1 MKIENDMIDAMAIM
15 LGINGLV
22 WILIGINGLNIPLVY
37 AMAILNILI
46 SINISV
52 LPRIY
57 GGKI

>member
-1 MKIENDMIDAMAIM
+1 MKIKNDMIDAMAIM

>member
-1 MKIENDMIDAMAIM
+1 MKNEEIIDAMAIM

-22 WILIGINGLNIPLVY
+22 WILIGMNGLNISLVY

-46 SINISV
+46 SINISI

-57 GGKI
+57 GEKI

>member
-1 MKIENDMIDAMAIM
+1 MKIKNDMIDAMAIM

-22 WILIGINGLNIPLVY
+22 WILIGINRLNIPLVY